1 MNRIFVLWNLKIIGI
16 LIIAC
21 FALFL
26 PVKTFAQ
33 TPTLSTQNTVKSQPV
48 TESASP
54 QSLPFNTNP
63 DVPRNLHTYTQ
74 SVFIDILSTASCF
87 LTGTDPINQSN
98 KCLGMDAKTGKL
110 DYTNQNSGGLLL
122 TMGNLIGKTY
132 NIPISTAG
140 YTNYLAGNFGL
151 SQDTYAA
158 SGLGKGIGFV
168 GLTPVLKIWVVL
180 RNLSYLVFVFI
191 FILLG
196 LGIMFRVNID
206 ARTVM
211 SIQNQIPK
219 IVIGLVLITL
229 SYAIAGFLIDMMYVA
244 TYLIIHVFNS
254 QGLATVTNIS
264 GNPITAV
271 GFLSGGFHNLAGP
284 PASSVG
290 GIVASLFEG
299 NIGNVL
305 SMIVTTVIGTMI
317 GGGIGVP
324 LGGLIGGALGA
335 LTGFLFGDTIIK
347 LISTVI
353 VYLIIVIA
361 VFSAL
366 FRVWFMLIKAYIFIL
381 LDVIFAPF
389 WIMVGILPF
398 GSGGFGPWIRSLV
411 ANLAAFPVVLT
422 LFMIG
427 KSIQEN
433 IKPNEGNFMPP
444 LVGNLGG
451 DSTAAVGSIIGL
463 GLILIM
469 PEAVNITKSVLK
481 APEMKLATAAGRAI
495 GVGQAVIGKPVS
507 GIKGEL
513 FGKDVMGAPKPGSE
527 WMAKRFGGLGRA
539 LTGGGLKDK
548 TGNTPFFK
556 KPSLGWRGAKLESG
570 KRERGIFG
578 KLSTEA
584 KTQREEVSKMRAEA
598 IRIKDSHDYKV
609 NPGGYEEH
617 EKHGQTFLRKKPLPG
632 EGDLGEQA
640 GGPARPPQGPPPAD
654 GPEVAGAERTE
665 GTEPVEGAETNPGEP
680 GEQGAETVEQAAE
693 RGAFKG
699 ARRGVGSADIGQDV
713 EEGLKREREE
723 EEKRRSGGGTPPS
736 TPA

>member
-1 MNRIFVLWNLKIIGI
+1 MKKLVFIPLLFCISLFVP
-16 LIIAC
+16 A
-21 FALFL
+21 
-26 PVKTFAQ
+26 KTFAQ
-33 TPTLSTQNTVKSQPV
+33 TPTLSAQSTAKTQSI
-48 TESASP
+48 TENALP
-54 QSLPFNTNP
+54 QSLPLNTNP
-63 DVPRNLHTYTQ
+63 DVPLNLNTYTQ
-74 SVFIDILSTASCF
+74 NVFINMLSTASCF
-87 LTGTDPINQSN
+87 LTGTDPISQNN
-98 KCLGMDAKTGKL
+98 KCLGIDTKTGKL
-110 DYTNQNSGGLLL
+110 GYTNQNSGGLLM

-132 NIPISTAG
+132 SIPISTAG
-140 YTNYLAGNFGL
+140 YANYLAGNFGI
-151 SQDTYAA
+151 SRDTLAA
-158 SGLGKGIGFV
+158 ESNPNPGGSATNNSGLGKGIGFI

-180 RNLSYLVFVFI
+180 RNLAYLVFVFI

-219 IVIGLVLITL
+219 IVIGLILITL

-271 GFLSGGFHNLAGP
+271 GFMTGGFHDIAGP

-305 SMIVTTVIGTMI
+305 STIVTTIIGTMI
-317 GGGIGVP
+317 GGGTGIPGF
-324 LGGLIGGALGA
+324 GLIGGALGA
-335 LTGFLFGDTIIK
+335 LTGFLFGDTIIR

-361 VFSAL
+361 VFNAL

-389 WIMVGILPF
+389 WIMLGILPF

-433 IKPNEGNFMPP
+433 VKPNAGNFMPP
-444 LVGNLGG
+444 LVGNLGN

-469 PEAVNITKSVLK
+469 PEAVNITKAALK

-495 GVGQAVIGKPVS
+495 GVGQAVIGKPVG

-513 FGKDVMGAPKPGSE
+513 FGKDAFGAPKEGSRVA
-527 WMAKRFGGLGRA
+527 AKMFGKVGRA
-539 LTGGGLKDK
+539 LTGGGIADRPGDPK
-548 TGNTPFFK
+548 TPLFK
-556 KPSLGWRGAKLESG
+556 IRNPLNYRGKKLEGGGRERDIFGRKIQRENDTQGGQPDTNGGPQNLGPIPPNQPPHKSPEGGTGREETAEERNLHEESMRTAAKEGAKE
-570 KRERGIFG
+570 GI
-578 KLSTEA
+578 
-584 KTQREEVSKMRAEA
+584 
-598 IRIKDSHDYKV
+598 
-609 NPGGYEEH
+609 
-617 EKHGQTFLRKKPLPG
+617 
-632 EGDLGEQA
+632 
-640 GGPARPPQGPPPAD
+640 
-654 GPEVAGAERTE
+654 
-665 GTEPVEGAETNPGEP
+665 
-680 GEQGAETVEQAAE
+680 
-693 RGAFKG
+693 
-699 ARRGVGSADIGQDV
+699 
-713 EEGLKREREE
+713 EEGLAGDKKEE
-723 EEKRRSGGGTPPS
+723 T
-736 TPA
+736 